1 MLQCGALACA
11 QDKVTCFMDPHP
23 ALHVDLMLVEHLQG
37 LFGLGATRRA
47 LLSAQIEPA
56 DDDVVQVAIR
66 QAA

>member
-1 MLQCGALACA
+1 MTKLN
-11 QDKVTCFMDPHP
+11 QDKVACFMDRHP

-37 LFGLGATRRA
+37 LLGRGVTRRT

-56 DDDVVQVAIR
+56 DDDVEQVAIR